1 VRAAGCAATDAGRR
15 TSRSRSTNDFAFSGS
30 WDISGQPALALA
42 AAGIDVEFQAKNV
55 YLVLSSPGE
64 RPLPVRVLLDG
75 RPLSALD
82 AGADVH
88 AGTLIVRR
96 QRLYSLVSL
105 AHAERHRLSLR
116 VAPGVSGYAFTF
128 G

>member
-1 VRAAGCAATDAGRR
+1 MQKQRDMPLQPFVALRVPKLFNLRTDPYERADV
-15 TSRSRSTNDFAFSGS
+15 TSNEYYA
-30 WDISGQPALALA
+30 WVL
-42 AAGIDVEFQAKNV
+42 KNA
-55 YLVLSSPGE
+55 YLVLSSKGE

-75 RPLSALD
+75 RPIRASQ

-88 AGTLIVRR
+88 GGVVTVRR

-105 AHAERHRLSLR
+105 PGDERHHLALR
-116 VAPGVSGYAFTF
+116 FAPGVSGYAFTF

>member
-1 VRAAGCAATDAGRR
+1 VHDYGSAPTGELPL
-15 TSRSRSTNDFAFSGS
+15 NDFAFSGS
-30 WDISGQPALALA
+30 WNIGEQPAEALA
-42 AAGIDVEFQAKNV
+42 GAGIDVEFSAKHV

-75 RPLSALD
+75 RPISAAQ

-88 AGTLIVRR
+88 SGLVTVTR
-96 QRLYSLVSL
+96 QRLYTLVSL
-105 AHAERHRLSLR
+105 PHDERHRLSLR
-116 VAPGVSGYAFTF
+116 FAPGVTGYAFTF